1 MRIGKLRAS
10 QLTSICKLFYLTQPI
25 YVLAVSLSPD
35 CSKRNRNVVR
45 LTQQKIGDNCRAV
58 IRSKL
63 VLCKYCQSWTTV
75 RKKSFFSQPF
85 LSRYPS
91 VKKHVNN
98 IFVCVISSCRWRSDL
113 FGICPIRI
121 AIIWTGRQLCI
132 EK

>member
-1 MRIGKLRAS
+1 MRIGKLRAL

-45 LTQQKIGDNCRAV
+45 LTQQKIGDNCQAV

-75 RKKSFFSQPF
+75 RKKLFISQPF

-91 VKKHVNN
+91 VKKHENPGVNN

-121 AIIWTGRQLCI
+121 AII
-132 EK
+132 